1 MEYRRDR
8 DPARRSAGDC
18 FYLFETARAQRAQ
31 GIFGAGSG
39 IAVPHEKKVHAR
51 ISAEAVREQAREIR
65 RRCIESMRVL

>member
-8 DPARRSAGDC
+8 DPVRRGARNRFD
-18 FYLFETARAQRAQ
+18 LFEAARAQRAA

-51 ISAEAVREQAREIR
+51 ISAEAVREQTREIH